1 MSIKV
6 DKGSAGG
13 GGNSFGTIQTDAGTS
28 PSADQAND
36 TLTLTS
42 SDSTIT
48 ITGNSTTDT
57 VTFNVGSSVYK
68 SGGTDVAVADGG
80 TGASTAT
87 AGFNA
92 LSPTTTRGDLI
103 TRDASNNVRL
113 AIGSANT
120 VLKSDGTDPSWG
132 NIVNANVDSSA
143 DIARSKLASGTA
155 SHVIINDGS
164 GVMSSEAALAI
175 SRGGTGQSSQT
186 AAFDALAPT
195 TTKGDIIV
203 NDGNDNIRLA
213 VGTNNYVLTADS
225 STASGVKWAAASG
238 GASGVDSI
246 NALIIN
252 PIDRTY
258 VLDSYAPGSYTI
270 DSIGFQCST
279 GTCTLAIKIN
289 GTNVTSLSA
298 LSVSSTPDTAS
309 ASGANSVVAGDRVT
323 AVVTSSSVIQDLEF
337 SLKITRS

>member
-6 DKGSAGG
+6 DKGSAGGG

-92 LSPTTTRGDLI
+92 LSPTTT
-103 TRDASNNVRL
+103 
-113 AIGSANT
+113 
-120 VLKSDGTDPSWG
+120 
-132 NIVNANVDSSA
+132 
-143 DIARSKLASGTA
+143 
-155 SHVIINDGS
+155 
-164 GVMSSEAALAI
+164 
-175 SRGGTGQSSQT
+175 
-186 AAFDALAPT
+186 
-195 TTKGDIIV
+195 KGDIIV

-270 DSIGFQCST
+270 NSIGYQCST
-279 GTCTLAIKIN
+279 GTCTLASQID
-289 GTNVTSLSA
+289 GVNVTSLSG
-298 LSVSSTPDTAS
+298 LSVSSTPGTAS
-309 ASGANSVVAGDRVT
+309 ASGANSVSAGNRVT

-337 SLKITRS
+337 SLKITRT